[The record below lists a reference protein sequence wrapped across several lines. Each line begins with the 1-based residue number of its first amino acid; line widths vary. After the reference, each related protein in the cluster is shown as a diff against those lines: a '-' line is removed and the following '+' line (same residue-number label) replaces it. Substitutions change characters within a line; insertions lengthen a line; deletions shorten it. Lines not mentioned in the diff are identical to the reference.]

1 MASKDKKTLAL
12 RIGVL
17 QSGRLIEEFIVKDN
31 KPITLGSTVK
41 SSIIVNNKNIPNKYK
56 LFTSK
61 KGTATLYLSSAMEA
75 DISDGVNKKQYK
87 GQSVSIPLT
96 EKDRGK
102 VKVDENIKILFQ
114 FIEPLEEYFVP
125 HKIPPQFR
133 NKPIDY
139 LDLKFFIPLM
149 ISMILHIVWVVA
161 LQTADYEETTLTM
174 DQIPDRFKEV
184 IIQNKPI
191 EEKKKPVEVKSDEKG
206 DKDGE
211 GKKVVKAKE
220 KAVKTTK
227 IEKSSMSKTERK
239 AVAKASIKK
248 KSKMISA
255 LHTLKASGGGG
266 GGFGAIN
273 DGTGGG
279 GGDDSIASLS
289 DLASGSGSGSGSG
302 YGSGSGDGLGG
313 RGSGAGVTGGTGYS
327 RKGGTGRG
335 GPTSLNPDIG
345 KNRKELSTKKVK
357 KVAIKGKTKIKIKIK
372 GDGKLTQKTAT
383 RAIKKAK
390 RKVDGCYQ
398 KEAKKNNSFAGRV
411 TILITVGAGGKP
423 SNVEILSAR
432 MNDSSLAKSLGR
444 CIKKKLKRVKFP
456 APANPPINI
465 KFTAA
470 FSAGG

>member
-1 MASKDKKTLAL
+1 MASKDKKILVL
-12 RIGVL
+12 RIGII

-31 KPITLGSTVK
+31 KPVTLGSTVK
-41 SSIIVNNKNIPNKYK
+41 SSIIVTNNKIPNKYK
-56 LFTSK
+56 LFSSK
-61 KGTATLYLSSAMEA
+61 KGNATLYLSDVMEA
-75 DISDGVNKKQYK
+75 EISDGENKKQYK
-87 GQSVSIPLT
+87 NKSISISLSN
-96 EKDRGK
+96 KDRGK

-114 FIEPLEEYFVP
+114 FIEPPEEFFIP

-133 NKPIDY
+133 NKPADY

-149 ISMILHIVWVVA
+149 ISMFLHIIWIVA
-161 LQTADYEETTLTM
+161 LQTTEYEETVLTM

-191 EEKKKPVEVKSDEKG
+191 DEKKAVEIKTDEKG
-206 DKDGE
+206 DKDGD
-211 GKKVVKAKE
+211 VK
-220 KAVKTTK
+220 KAVKTK
-227 IEKSSMSKTERK
+227 EKVVKTAKVDKSTMTKTERK
-239 AVAKASIKK
+239 AAAKASV
-248 KSKMISA
+248 KSKSKVLSA
-255 LHTLKASGGGG
+255 LHKLKSSGGN

-273 DGTGGG
+273 DGSAG
-279 GGDDSIASLS
+279 GGDDSLTTLS
-289 DLASGSGSGSGSG
+289 DLDTTGSGSGSG
-302 YGSGSGDGLGG
+302 YGSGSGDGIGG
-313 RGSGAGVTGGTGYS
+313 RGSGIGVTGGAGYS
-327 RKGGTGRG
+327 RKGKGGKG

-345 KNRKELSTKKVK
+345 KNRKELNTKKVK
-357 KVAIKGKTKIKIKIK
+357 KVAIKGKTKIKINIK
-372 GDGKLTQKTAT
+372 GDGKLTQKSAT
-383 RAIKKAK
+383 KAIKKAK

-423 SNVEILSAR
+423 SNIEILSTR
-432 MNDSSLAKSLGR
+432 MNDNALAKSLGK

>member
-41 SSIIVNNKNIPNKYK
+41 SSIIVTNSKIPNKYK
-56 LFTSK
+56 LFISK
-61 KGTATLYLSSAMEA
+61 KGTATLYLSDVMEA
-75 DISDGVNKKQYK
+75 EISDGVNKKQYK
-87 GQSVSIPLT
+87 GQSISIPLSQ
-96 EKDRGK
+96 KDRGK
-102 VKVDENIKILFQ
+102 VKVDDNIKILFQ
-114 FIEPLEEYFVP
+114 FIEPLDDFLTP

-149 ISMILHIVWVVA
+149 ISMILHIAWIVV
-161 LQTADYEETTLTM
+161 LQTADYEESVLTM

-191 EEKKKPVEVKSDEKG
+191 EDKKPVEIKSDEKG

-211 GKKVVKAKE
+211 GKKVVKTKE
-220 KAVKTTK
+220 KATKTVKVD
-227 IEKSSMSKTERK
+227 KSSMSKTERK

-255 LHTLKASGGGG
+255 LHSLKSSGGGN

-273 DGTGGG
+273 DGTSGGS
-279 GGDDSIASLS
+279 GDDSIGSLS
-289 DLASGSGSGSGSG
+289 DLATNSGGSGNGYG
-302 YGSGSGDGLGG
+302 YGSGSGDGIGG
-313 RGSGAGVTGGTGYS
+313 RGSGTGVTGGSGYS
-327 RKGGTGRG
+327 RKGGTGKG

-345 KNRKELSTKKVK
+345 KNRKQLNTKKIK
-357 KVAIKGKTKIKIKIK
+357 KVAIKGKTKIKINIR

-390 RKVDGCYQ
+390 RKVDRCYQ

-411 TILITVGAGGKP
+411 TILITVGKGGKP
-423 SNVEILSAR
+423 SNIEILSTR
-432 MNDSSLAKSLGR
+432 MNDSSLARSLGR